1 MKVATKVSG
10 IFVTLLAIIVI
21 IPTLVPDEEYSAGA
35 EQWLNDA
42 NNPEVLPN
50 EVNRFNA
57 LVGFNVDADKDMVV
71 EGAKLIAE
79 VNSQLS
85 AFAEKNTETQKRNTY
100 WDKPPLSASE
110 NLSRDTSR
118 AFAENP
124 AQWLLAKH
132 DNYSASVSSN
142 QVLLERFRQL
152 MTMQQYS
159 YTMKLD
165 INAPFISYSDFLA
178 IKRLNNLSII
188 DEFINNNEQDAIYKL
203 QQSIAFSKLMMKQSA
218 LLLDKMIAA
227 ALLKIDLLTYS
238 SLLDQSPDD
247 DKLRFVMTNLQAD
260 ESDMLN
266 AFKGEFTFLSTSL
279 DIENALNMGGSSAAP
294 GMLEVFMMRS
304 YLKPKTMENN
314 AYKNMW
320 LPILEL
326 KDKSLAERK
335 TLVKGM
341 EDNKF
346 SWLQIYQDPIGY
358 VLFSIATPSYFEYMN
373 SIDHAD
379 ATITLLNLKA
389 SVYANK
395 IPSGGVERYIS
406 SINAVMNPG
415 YKGAKFSW
423 NKDKREL
430 SFDIPGYTNDGI
442 PRIKLYTNR
451 KR

>member
-1 MKVATKVSG
+1 
-10 IFVTLLAIIVI
+10 
-21 IPTLVPDEEYSAGA
+21 
-35 EQWLNDA
+35 
-42 NNPEVLPN
+42 LPN

-57 LVGFNVDADKDMVV
+57 LVGFYVDADKNMVV
-71 EGAKLIAE
+71 EGVKLIAE
-79 VNSQLS
+79 VNAQLS
-85 AFAEKNTETQKRNTY
+85 ASAEKNTEPQKLNTY
-100 WDKPPLSASE
+100 WDKQPLSASE
-110 NLSRDTSR
+110 NLSRDTSV
-118 AFAENP
+118 AFGVDP

-132 DNYSASVSSN
+132 DIYSASVSSN
-142 QVLLERFRQL
+142 QILLERFRQL
-152 MTMQQYS
+152 ITMQQYS

-165 INAPFISYSDFLA
+165 IKAPFISYSSFLA

-188 DEFINNNEQDAIYKL
+188 DEFINDNKQDAIYKL
-203 QQSIAFSKLMMKQSA
+203 QQSIGFSKLMMKQSA
-218 LLLDKMIAA
+218 FLLDKMIAA

-247 DKLRFVMTNLQAD
+247 DNLRFVMTNLQAD

-266 AFKGEFTFLSTSL
+266 VFKGEFAFLSTSL
-279 DIENALNMGGSSAAP
+279 DIENALNKGDSSAAP
-294 GMLEVFMMRS
+294 GLLEVFMMRS
-304 YLKPKTMENN
+304 FLKPKMMENN

-320 LPILEL
+320 LPFLEL
-326 KDKSLAERK
+326 KDQSLAAREAI
-335 TLVKGM
+335 M
-341 EDNKF
+341 EGLEENKL
-346 SWLQIYQDPIGY
+346 SWWKIYLDPIGY
-358 VLFSIATPSYFEYMN
+358 VLFSIATPSYFGYID

-389 SVYANK
+389 SIYANK
-395 IPSGGVERYIS
+395 ISSGGVERYIT

-430 SFDIPGYTNDGI
+430 SFDIPDYRDEGI